1 MRKREEMKKEL
12 RQHVKIF
19 LVLLLILSMFAF
31 VGCADTNDNG
41 IPDEPGDVVPDVT
54 DNDEIDNNNDG
65 NNGIGTDENG
75 ADGMGNGAGNGDN
88 DLNQNLT
95 DGGIDN

>member
-1 MRKREEMKKEL
+1 MHL
-12 RQHVKIF
+12 WV
-19 LVLLLILSMFAF
+19 VLIQTIMVFPM
-31 VGCADTNDNG
+31 NR
-41 IPDEPGDVVPDVT
+41 DVVPDVT